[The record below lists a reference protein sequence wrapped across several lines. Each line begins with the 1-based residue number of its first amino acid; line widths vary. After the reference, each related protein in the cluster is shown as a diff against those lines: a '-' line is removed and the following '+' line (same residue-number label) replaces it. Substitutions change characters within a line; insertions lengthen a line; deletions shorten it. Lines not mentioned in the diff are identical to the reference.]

1 MNAAAPVATC
11 RICSTSLAI
20 ASETAESLTLELRE
34 FLQVHRHAGV
44 ADLVIDIRDA
54 GERRA
59 SAG

>member
-1 MNAAAPVATC
+1 M
-11 RICSTSLAI
+11 AI

-54 GERRA
+54 DERHA